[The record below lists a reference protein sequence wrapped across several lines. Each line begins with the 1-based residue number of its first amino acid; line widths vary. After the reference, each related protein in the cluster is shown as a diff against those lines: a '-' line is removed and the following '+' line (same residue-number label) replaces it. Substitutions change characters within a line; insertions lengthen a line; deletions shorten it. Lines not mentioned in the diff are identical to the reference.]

1 MQNLLPPSL
10 KCRQPGGNIWY
21 SDVIPAYKVRPM
33 GSGDEFVGL
42 QLQIFAKRTRK
53 HVVYDAQVVQGPFVR
68 TGNFVCR
75 PSCTRILFHGFVCAG
90 RLDLKDCDFESF
102 HELHISFFEDGK
114 AWVSPVGSS
123 DRSSP
128 MIRVNVLRGYDL
140 AKQKKDEGFAY
151 MGMSVMF
158 RECGRS
164 LMQWLKEVNNVQKV

>member
-1 MQNLLPPSL
+1 MTAKDLLPPSL
-10 KCRQPGGNIWY
+10 KCRQPGGDIWY
-21 SDVIPAYKVRPM
+21 SDVIPAYKVRPT
-33 GSGDEFVGL
+33 GGDDEFAGL
-42 QLQIFAKRTRK
+42 QLQIFAKRTGK
-53 HVVYDAQVVQGPFVR
+53 HVVYDAQVVQGLFVR

-75 PSCTRILFHGFVCAG
+75 PSCKSILGFVCAG

-114 AWVSPVGSS
+114 AWVSPVGFS
-123 DRSSP
+123 DRRSP
-128 MIRVNVLRGYDL
+128 MVRVNVLRGYDL

-164 LMQWLKEVNNVQKV
+164 LMKWLREVNDVQEI